1 MTASTLPDDPAL
13 PDGFVLPG
21 GFVVGASTSAHQIE
35 GGNTT
40 SDWWMFEQRRP
51 EMLQPSGQACDS
63 WNRWEQ
69 DLDLLAGAGLQAYR
83 FSVEWARVEPA
94 DGEFDTKAID
104 HYRRMVAGARERGIE
119 PIVTLHHF
127 TNPAWFT
134 LGGSWL
140 RPDAEARFGAYLE
153 RMAPVLDEGV
163 DTAITI
169 NEPNMVAIMHRV
181 ISGEAGLSTGLGGGL
196 PLPHEG
202 VRDALIAVHRGARA
216 RLRAQHPALKTGWSV
231 ANQVVQSTPGGEAQA
246 DAYREA
252 IEDVWLRAAGGD
264 DVIGVQAYTR
274 TVFGPEGKLTPAS
287 EVPLTTTGWEYYPA
301 AIGEAIRHTAEVLP
315 EVPIL
320 VTENGISTR
329 DDAQRIAYATDALRA
344 VATAVADGVDV
355 RGYLHWSLLDNF
367 EWGNWEP
374 TFGLI
379 AVDRETFARIPK
391 KSLSWLGGIARSRSI
406 P

>member
-1 MTASTLPDDPAL
+1 MTASAL
-13 PDGFVLPG
+13 PDGFI
-21 GFVVGASTSAHQIE
+21 VGASTSAHQIE

-51 EMLQPSGQACDS
+51 EMLQSSGQACDS
-63 WNRWEQ
+63 WNRWEM
-69 DLDLLAGAGLQAYR
+69 DLDLLAEAGLQAYR
-83 FSVEWARVEPA
+83 FSVEWARIEPA
-94 DGEFDTKAID
+94 DGEFDTDAID
-104 HYRRMVAGARERGIE
+104 HYRRMVTGARERGVE

-134 LGGSWL
+134 LGGGWL
-140 RPDAEARFGAYLE
+140 RADAAVRFGAYLE
-153 RMAPVLDEGV
+153 RVAPVLDEGV

-181 ISGEAGLSTGLGGGL
+181 ISGETGLANGLGGGL

-202 VRDALIAVHRGARA
+202 VRDALIAVHHDARE
-216 RLRAQHPALKTGWSV
+216 RLRAQHPDLKLGWSV
-231 ANQVVQSTPGGEAQA
+231 ANQTVQSIPGGEAQA

-252 IEDVWLRAAGGD
+252 IEDVWLRAAVGD

-274 TVFGPEGKLTPAS
+274 TVFGPEGKLEPAP
-287 EVPLTTTGWEYYPA
+287 EVPRTTTGWEYYPE
-301 AIGEAIRHTAEVLP
+301 AIGEAIRHTAAVLP
-315 EVPIL
+315 DVPVL

-329 DDAQRIAYATDALRA
+329 DDDQRIAYTTGALRSVSA
-344 VATAVADGVDV
+344 AMADGIDV

-367 EWGNWEP
+367 EWGNWDP

-379 AVDRETFARIPK
+379 AVDRETFTRTPK
-391 KSLSWLGGIARSRSI
+391 PSLRWLGAVAQERIV

>member
-1 MTASTLPDDPAL
+1 MTTTPLPEH
-13 PDGFVLPG
+13 
-21 GFVVGASTSAHQIE
+21 FVVGASTSAHQTE

-51 EMLQPSGQACDS
+51 EMLQPSGAACDS

-69 DLDLLAGAGLQAYR
+69 DMDLLVDAGLQAYR
-83 FSVEWARVEPA
+83 FSVEWARIEPV
-94 DGEFDTKAID
+94 DGEFDAAAID

-140 RPDAEARFGAYLE
+140 RADAVARFGAYLE
-153 RMAPVLDEGV
+153 HVAPVLDEGV
-163 DTAITI
+163 ARAITI

-181 ISGEAGLSTGLGGGL
+181 SSGETGLATGLGGGL

-202 VRDALIAVHRGARA
+202 VRDALIAVHHDARE
-216 RLRAQHPALKTGWSV
+216 RLRSQHPGLQVGWSV
-231 ANQVVQSTPGGEAQA
+231 ANQVVQSIPGGEPHA

-252 IEDVWLRAAGGD
+252 IEDVWLRAAAGD
-264 DVIGVQAYTR
+264 DLVGVQAYTR
-274 TVFGPEGKLTPAS
+274 TVFGPEGKVEPAAD
-287 EVPLTTTGWEYYPA
+287 VPRTTTGWEYYPGA
-301 AIGEAIRHTAEVLP
+301 VGEAIRHTSEILP
-315 EVPIL
+315 ATAIL

-329 DDAQRIAYATDALRA
+329 DDSERIAYTGDALRSVLA
-344 VATAVADGVDV
+344 AISDGIDV

-367 EWGNWEP
+367 EWGNWDP

-379 AVDRETFARIPK
+379 AVDRETFARTPK
-391 KSLSWLGGIARSRSI
+391 PSLEWLGRIARERRVA
-406 P
+406 